1 MKNELPEDTTASA
14 TVGAVPYL
22 KWAGRK
28 RSMLRH
34 LLRFVP
40 SSYGTYHEPFVGGGA
55 LFFALQP
62 EKAVLS
68 DVNRRLVRSY
78 AAVRDDVDAVV
89 ELLKTYPHD
98 KQFFLKM
105 RGVPIDDRS
114 DVEVAAWLIYLNR
127 SCFNGLYRV
136 NRDNVFNVPFGRY
149 ANPTICDAANLRA
162 CSDALAGVSILH
174 EPFEA
179 VLGRAAPG
187 DFVYFVPP
195 YLPISATSSFTG
207 YSSDGFGLDDHRRL
221 RDTARNLKR
230 RGVHILLSNSAAP
243 AIREL
248 YADGFDIEEVLA
260 GRAINARGDGRG
272 KIPELIIR

>member
-1 MKNELPEDTTASA
+1 MKNEHPEDTIPSA

-22 KWAGRK
+22 KWAGGK

-34 LLRFVP
+34 LVP
-40 SSYGTYHEPFVGGGA
+40 HVPPSYGTYFEPFVGGGA

-78 AAVRDDVDAVV
+78 AAVRDDVDALIQ
-89 ELLKTYPHD
+89 LLKTYPYE
-98 KQFFLKM
+98 KEFFLTM
-105 RGVPIDDRS
+105 RAVRIDDRS

-174 EPFEA
+174 EPFES
-179 VLGRAAPG
+179 VLGRAESG
-187 DFVYFVPP
+187 DFIYFDPP

-207 YSSDGFGLDDHRRL
+207 YSPDGFGLDDHRRL
-221 RDTARNLKR
+221 RDTARNLKK

-248 YADGFDIEEVLA
+248 YADGFEVSEVLA
-260 GRAINARGDGRG
+260 GRAINASGDGRG